1 MFVIVNKY
9 LLVKRF
15 DGVVMWPF
23 IFLKRK
29 ELKEN
34 DAFMNHERIH
44 LKQQL
49 ELLVLLFYFW
59 YFTEYLIRYFR
70 YRNSYKAYSNISFER
85 EAYANEDNL
94 DYLRERKIWAFLRYL

>member
-34 DAFMNHERIH
+34 EAFMNHERIH

-49 ELLVLLFYFW
+49 ELLVVLFYVW
-59 YFTEYLIRYFR
+59 YFTEYFIRFLKSGD
-70 YRNSYKAYSNISFER
+70 SYKAYRNISFER
-85 EAYANEDNL
+85 EAYSNEDNL
-94 DYLRERKIWAFLRYL
+94 DYIKDRKIWAFLRYL

>member
-34 DAFMNHERIH
+34 EAFMNHERIH

-49 ELLVLLFYFW
+49 ELLVVLFYFW
-59 YFTEYLIRYFR
+59 YFTEYFIRFLQ
-70 YRNSYKAYSNISFER
+70 YRDSYKAYANISFER
-85 EAYANEDNL
+85 EAYTNEDNL
-94 DYLRERKIWAFLRYL
+94 DYIRKRKFWAFLKYL